1 MDSNSFVY
9 WLNGFFELSGAT
21 TLNEEQVKV
30 IKEHIALVLHKVTPS
45 TVGSPTPPQQTRG
58 PYTFPVYPDPS
69 VPWYKPWEI
78 TCVAGDANINMPLS
92 YNPFVDPS
100 RTQVMGTT
108 VNVSEDMVQDL
119 KAFTGVDL
127 NLPTCECHGT
137 GKQEQQSK
145 LTIPPFEVKDSVQ
158 PHLCENCV
166 VVCPNVQNKQDHN
179 GRICPL
185 CKVYCKNLDAKDL
198 PIINV
203 KTHLS
208 C

>member
-21 TLNEEQVKV
+21 TLNEEQVRV

-45 TVGSPTPPQQTRG
+45 TVGSGTPTPPQQTRG

-69 VPWYKPWEI
+69 MPWYKPWEI
-78 TCVAGDANINMPLS
+78 TCVAGDTPIS

-100 RTQVMGTT
+100 KTQVMGTT

-137 GKQEQQSK
+137 K
-145 LTIPPFEVKDSVQ
+145 LTIPPFEEGITYRKTSEAEQ
-158 PHLCENCV
+158 SHLCKDLE
-166 VVCPNVQNKQDHN
+166 
-179 GRICPL
+179 
-185 CKVYCKNLDAKDL
+185 AKDL
-198 PIINV
+198 PIINL
-203 KTHLS
+203 TTCLT

>member
-1 MDSNSFVY
+1 MTPEQLVY
-9 WLNGFFELSGAT
+9 WLNGFFELSGTT

-30 IKEHIALVLHKVTPS
+30 IKEHIALVVHKVTPS
-45 TVGSPTPPQQTRG
+45 TVGSGSPQQTRG

-69 VPWYKPWEI
+69 VPWY
-78 TCVAGDANINMPLS
+78 
-92 YNPFVDPS
+92 NPFVDPS
-100 RTQVMGTT
+100 KTQMMG
-108 VNVSEDMVQDL
+108 
-119 KAFTGVDL
+119 AGV
-127 NLPTCECHGT
+127 E
-137 GKQEQQSK
+137 EQQSK
-145 LTIPPFEVKDSVQ
+145 LTIPPFEVKDSVK

-166 VVCPNVQNKQDHN
+166 IVCPNAQNKQDHN

>member
-1 MDSNSFVY
+1 MTPDQLVY

-45 TVGSPTPPQQTRG
+45 TVGPATPTPPQQTRG
-58 PYTFPVYPDPS
+58 PYTFPAYPDPS

-78 TCVAGDANINMPLS
+78 TCVAGDSNINIPLNHNGVVYMKTDGSTVGVGKTVVNGPDNTMQEKTFTDVHIS

-100 RTQVMGTT
+100 KTQVMGTT

-137 GKQEQQSK
+137 GNQEQ
-145 LTIPPFEVKDSVQ
+145 
-158 PHLCENCV
+158 
-166 VVCPNVQNKQDHN
+166 
-179 GRICPL
+179 
-185 CKVYCKNLDAKDL
+185 L
-198 PIINV
+198 PIVNV
-203 KTHLS
+203 TTCLTY
-208 C
+208 

>member
-1 MDSNSFVY
+1 MIADQLVY

-45 TVGSPTPPQQTRG
+45 TVGPATPTPPQPQQTRG

-69 VPWYKPWEI
+69 MPWYKPWEI
-78 TCVAGDANINMPLS
+78 TCVAGDSNINIPLKGF
-92 YNPFVDPS
+92 NPFVDPS
-100 RTQVMGTT
+100 KTQVMGTT

-137 GKQEQQSK
+137 K
-145 LTIPPFEVKDSVQ
+145 LTIPPFEEGITYRKTSEAEQ
-158 PHLCENCV
+158 SHLCKDLE
-166 VVCPNVQNKQDHN
+166 
-179 GRICPL
+179 
-185 CKVYCKNLDAKDL
+185 AKDL

-203 KTHLS
+203 TTCLT